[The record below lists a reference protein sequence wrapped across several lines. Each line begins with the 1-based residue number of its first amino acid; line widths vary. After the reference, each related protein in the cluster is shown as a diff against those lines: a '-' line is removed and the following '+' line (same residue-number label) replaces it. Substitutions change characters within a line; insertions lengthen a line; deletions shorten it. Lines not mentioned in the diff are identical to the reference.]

1 MNLIIAG
8 TNRERSNSLKIAK
21 YYEQHLTAHGEAWT
35 TFSLTD
41 LPADISVSDLYGKRS
56 QGFEAIQSLI
66 SATTKFVFIIP
77 EYNGSFPGILKTFID
92 ACAFPAS
99 FHHKKVAL
107 VGISTGSY
115 GNIRGLDHFT
125 GVCNYLRMHVLPLKV
140 HLPKVQNSLDVDGN
154 IIDELTKRFIQEQI
168 EEIKLF

>member
-8 TNRERSNSLKIAK
+8 TNREHSNSLKVAQ
-21 YYEQHLTAHGEAWT
+21 YYQKHLAEKGESWQLL
-35 TFSLTD
+35 SLTD
-41 LPADISVSDLYGKRS
+41 LPADISVSNLYGRIS
-56 QGFEAIQSLI
+56 PAFAGIQEI
-66 SATTKFVFIIP
+66 VSASTKFVFIIP

-92 ACAFPAS
+92 ACAYPMS

-107 VGISTGSY
+107 VGLSTGRH

-140 HLPKVQNSLDVDGN
+140 YLSQIQHT
-154 IIDELTKRFIQEQI
+154 IDAEGEFHDAGSIRCIQEQI
-168 EEIKLF
+168 EEIHSF